1 MSLSR
6 RECMAVAL
14 APWVMPS
21 LAQTPGARAAT
32 GDVAVHHVGVLSLS
46 RSASQLAAYEGT
58 GIRVALKAAG
68 YEEGRNLKIAW
79 RFAEADQARLA
90 ALAQELVQENVELIL
105 AITNEPIEAAMR
117 VTQRIP
123 IVMIG
128 AALPVELGYV
138 QSLARPGGNVTGTSW
153 AGVEVSGKVLQTL
166 REAVPS
172 ARRVTIVAAEQA
184 SGKAIYRAANLG
196 TAKALGIAVNIVY
209 VAPGDTLA
217 SVLARM
223 AAGRP
228 EALFVAGEGVV
239 GTMLAPIAAY
249 ARQHKLVS
257 IGVTPHHI
265 QAGGA
270 LYYGPNLEALMQ
282 RTASYIERILK
293 GARPADLPV
302 ELPTKFDLIVNQ
314 RALKAMG
321 VVLPRSLLLRADV
334 VVE

>member
-1 MSLSR
+1 MKRLH
-6 RECMAVAL
+6 CMLVVATTL
-14 APWVMPS
+14 ALCAMPS
-21 LAQTPGARAAT
+21 LAQTPGAT
-32 GDVAVHHVGVLSLS
+32 GAVAVHHVGVLSLS

-58 GIRVALKAAG
+58 GIRAALKAAG

-90 ALAQELVQENVELIL
+90 ALAQELVQQDVELIL

-117 VTQRIP
+117 ATQRIP

-172 ARRVTIVAAEQA
+172 ARRFTIVAAEQA
-184 SGKAIYRAANLG
+184 SGKAIYRAANMG

-217 SVLARM
+217 SVLARV

-228 EALFVAGEGVV
+228 DALFVAGEGVV

-249 ARQHKLVS
+249 ASQHKLVS

-265 QAGGA
+265 QAGGT

-302 ELPTKFDLIVNQ
+302 ELPTKFDFIVNQ
-314 RALKAMG
+314 RVLKAMG
-321 VVLPRSLLLRADV
+321 VTLPRALLLRADE

>member
-1 MSLSR
+1 MKRLH
-6 RECMAVAL
+6 CMLVVATAFAL
-14 APWVMPS
+14 WAMPS
-21 LAQTPGARAAT
+21 LAQTPAAT
-32 GDVAVHHVGVLSLS
+32 AGAAMRHVGVLSLS

-117 VTQRIP
+117 ATQRIP

-184 SGKAIYRAANLG
+184 SGKAIYRAANMG
-196 TAKALGIAVNIVY
+196 TAKVLGIAVNIVY

-217 SVLARM
+217 SVLARVE
-223 AAGRP
+223 ASRP
-228 EALFVAGEGVV
+228 DALFVAGEGVV
-239 GTMLAPIAAY
+239 GTMLAPIATF

-270 LYYGPNLEALMQ
+270 LYYGPNLHALMQ

-321 VVLPRSLLLRADV
+321 VTLPRSLLLRADE